1 MVMENKKINYNL
13 LILSDLMNVCEK
25 ISEIRPVVLFG
36 SLLGIIRDGDL
47 ISWNNDIELGVS
59 QFEWNETEIE
69 KVCNRMRSKGYIVN
83 YYRLN
88 KAISIR
94 TNNNFGEVH
103 INYFKELNGYCYRPL
118 EPSNLK
124 FTNLFSFVFYFTAI
138 LLSADLDK
146 RNNHNIKKLFYYMN
160 CVIPEKVRKIISRYI
175 INTSLFFTSR
185 KGTYEFPFQLY
196 ELKDSD
202 LHGIK
207 IFIPRKSKLVVQD
220 IYGKEWRTPIVDWSY
235 YDPKNAHLTKVK
247 KLIDKWDY
255 KYLK

>member
-1 MVMENKKINYNL
+1 M
-13 LILSDLMNVCEK
+13 
-25 ISEIRPVVLFG
+25 
-36 SLLGIIRDGDL
+36 
-47 ISWNNDIELGVS
+47 
-59 QFEWNETEIE
+59 
-69 KVCNRMRSKGYIVN
+69 
-83 YYRLN
+83 
-88 KAISIR
+88 
-94 TNNNFGEVH
+94 GEVH

-124 FTNLFSFVFYFTAI
+124 FTNFFSFLFYFLAI

-146 RNNHNIKKLFYYMN
+146 RNNHNIKKLFYCMN
-160 CVIPEKVRKIISRYI
+160 CAIPKRVREIISRHI

-207 IFIPRKSKLVVQD
+207 IFIPKKSKCVVQD